1 MVEER
6 NYLRVRGEYRVRAV
20 FSKATWELPPRARR
34 IRWEDCHDDPDGGTT
49 SACAENTWRVP
60 LCVVRCWNYLRV
72 RGEYSCRDRIHR
84 EYRELPPRARRI
96 RFDTVGDFPQR
107 GTTSACAENT
117 NAGGVRLAVER
128 NYLRVRGE
136 YGVSCLLL
144 ISFWELPPRAR
155 RILRGGEPE
164 ARAHGTTSACAEN
177 TPRESVTVSRPGNY
191 LRVRGEYIKPL
202 LPAVLQVELPPRAR
216 RIPAPGTDQW
226 RTMGTTSACAE
237 NTPTAMAVRAG

>member
-1 MVEER
+1 M
-6 NYLRVRGEYRVRAV
+6 RGEYRVRAV

-117 NAGGVRLAVER
+117 DYNISLSEWNR

-136 YGVSCLLL
+136 YTKSYSPG
-144 ISFWELPPRAR
+144 FAGKELPPRAR
-155 RILRGGEPE
+155 RIRGLVSTIALPL
-164 ARAHGTTSACAEN
+164 GTTSACAEN
-177 TPRESVTVSRPGNY
+177 TH
-191 LRVRGEYIKPL
+191 
-202 LPAVLQVELPPRAR
+202 
-216 RIPAPGTDQW
+216 
-226 RTMGTTSACAE
+226 
-237 NTPTAMAVRAG
+237 AG

>member
-1 MVEER
+1 M
-6 NYLRVRGEYRVRAV
+6 
-20 FSKATWELPPRARR
+20 
-34 IRWEDCHDDPDGGTT
+34 
-49 SACAENTWRVP
+49 
-60 LCVVRCWNYLRV
+60 

-96 RFDTVGDFPQR
+96 QFQEIFLALGG

>member
-1 MVEER
+1 M
-6 NYLRVRGEYRVRAV
+6 RGEYRVRAV

-117 NAGGVRLAVER
+117 GPRQCLARLLG

-136 YGVSCLLL
+136 YKASRPQPLPER
-144 ISFWELPPRAR
+144 ELPPRAR
-155 RILRGGEPE
+155 RILQGFFEQVR
-164 ARAHGTTSACAEN
+164 RHGTTSACAEN
-177 TPRESVTVSRPGNY
+177 TGFPRCGGAPTRNY
-191 LRVRGEYIKPL
+191 LRVRGEYRARAPP
-202 LPAVLQVELPPRAR
+202 PASPPELPPRAR
-216 RIPAPGTDQW
+216 RILGAADFLKGLA
-226 RTMGTTSACAE
+226 GTTSACAE
-237 NTPTAMAVRAG
+237 NTEKNSATP